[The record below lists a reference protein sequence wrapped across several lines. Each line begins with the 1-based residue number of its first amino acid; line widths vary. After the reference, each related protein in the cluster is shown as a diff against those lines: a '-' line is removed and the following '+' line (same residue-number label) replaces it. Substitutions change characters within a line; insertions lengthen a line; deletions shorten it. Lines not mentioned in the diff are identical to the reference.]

1 MIYKDGTV
9 MISRINTIGIRM
21 AAKLPKARIGL
32 MSERAFAAKAT
43 AVVVEVTKM
52 ARKDLLKA

>member
-1 MIYKDGTV
+1 MICKEGTV
-9 MISRINTIGIRM
+9 MISSINTIGIRM

-43 AVVVEVTKM
+43 AVVVEVTRM
-52 ARKDLLKA
+52 ARNDLLKA